1 MKDKELKLNA
11 SGYYDEPCYQTIK
24 NVDAPKPGEI
34 YIHGD
39 TGKYVLVLNCVN
51 GVCAILNLTEQE
63 REGRIPVMARVQM
76 YTNPIMINY
85 TFATTLTQYV
95 KTITDEECLEV
106 KKAVSEAL
114 GLLCIILDAC
124 EEVHQTRDKLEAE
137 YDELLNENKSLKQ
150 HILDLNMERGEMLDK
165 VKEMEGQRDKLIAEI
180 GGFGDTIKKQAY
192 ELQAK
197 EKNIIMLG
205 ESLAKVEREAD
216 KAEIYKEMYM
226 TLLDKVISARG
237 GKRK

>member
-1 MKDKELKLNA
+1 MKDNELKLNG
-11 SGYYDEPCYQTIK
+11 SGYRDEPCYQTIK

-85 TFATTLTQYV
+85 AFATTLGQYV
-95 KTITDEECLEV
+95 KSMPYDEFDKIQRAVADALGIY
-106 KKAVSEAL
+106 AVSNYIKGLEAKAAGML
-114 GLLCIILDAC
+114 
-124 EEVHQTRDKLEAE
+124 EEHQTRDKLEAE
-137 YDELLNENKSLKQ
+137 YAELLDESKALKHEMAMMKNELEAREKA
-150 HILDLNMERGEMLDK
+150 HIILNESFEK
-165 VKEMEGQRDKLIAEI
+165 V
-180 GGFGDTIKKQAY
+180 
-192 ELQAK
+192 
-197 EKNIIMLG
+197 
-205 ESLAKVEREAD
+205 SREAD
-216 KAEIYKEMYM
+216 KASIYKEMYM

-237 GKRK
+237 GSVNE